1 MIIIMIIM
9 MVASWAQIEWA
20 FAFFRVAAAMASDQK
35 TITGYNPRMLMGL
48 NLEILDRE
56 QLLLLQLE
64 LLREEIDDGPHHG
77 EEAEGRQR
85 EGPEKKDLPGGQGE
99 GGEATGGAVA
109 ASGAEEAG
117 VAVAAG
123 GGDAAAGAV
132 VEGAAGGVAEVVPG
146 AVVASG
152 VEAAVGAVA
161 AQLA

>member
-1 MIIIMIIM
+1 MIIIMILM
-9 MVASWAQIEWA
+9 MLAAGLKCMG
-20 FAFFRVAAAMASDQK
+20 FCFFTVAAAMASEHK
-35 TITGYNPRMLMGL
+35 IITGYNPRMLMGL
-48 NLEILDRE
+48 NLEIQDRE

-64 LLREEIDDGPHHG
+64 LLRDEIDAGPHHG
-77 EEAEGRQR
+77 EDAEGRQR